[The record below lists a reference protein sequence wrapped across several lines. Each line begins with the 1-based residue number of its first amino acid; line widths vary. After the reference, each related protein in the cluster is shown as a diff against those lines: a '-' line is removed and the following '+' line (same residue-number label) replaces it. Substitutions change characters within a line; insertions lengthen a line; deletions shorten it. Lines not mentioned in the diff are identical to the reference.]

1 MKAVLKQVRISAKK
15 VNLVAGMVRRK
26 SVREALDTLKFTP
39 KKAARLLYKVVTSA
53 AANAENN
60 FQQNRDDLHI
70 QEILVNEGPSYKRS
84 IPCSRGRSHPI
95 IKRTAHI
102 VVKVGGISQAM
113 TKTKAVSGAAA
124 KTGKLK
130 PAKISKVVSEKSQ

>member
-1 MKAVLKQVRISAKK
+1 MKALLKQVRISAKK

-39 KKAARLLYKVVTSA
+39 KKAARLLYKVVASA

-95 IKRTAHI
+95 IKRTSHI
-102 VVKVGGISQAM
+102 VVKVSSTDQ
-113 TKTKAVSGAAA
+113 
-124 KTGKLK
+124 K
-130 PAKISKVVSEKSQ
+130 PAQPKKTSDIETKSVSPKKKSRAKVASKKSQ